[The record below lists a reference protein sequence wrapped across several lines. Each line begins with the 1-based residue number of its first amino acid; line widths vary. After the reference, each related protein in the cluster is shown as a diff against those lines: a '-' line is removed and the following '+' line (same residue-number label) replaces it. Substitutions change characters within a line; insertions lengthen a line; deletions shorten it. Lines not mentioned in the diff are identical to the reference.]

1 MSKTIT
7 LVLSDGCDHSKILV
21 PDSGPDYG
29 EAMGFEMVQLKD
41 ADWNASRLWMID
53 LRLVEEEFAVV
64 ERAIKQHPATTFLLR
79 MVDPYWES
87 AIDKINTT
95 IVFRH
100 ITTPNVGYVSGYQ
113 PEEATALLAEAC
125 KAQDKLFVCPNAY
138 DKRREVP
145 LDESW
150 FRRERKI
157 AFAGAQNPKLYIY
170 RAFFRRKMK
179 WDLRW
184 WSRVATLPHPGY
196 ADIGQTATHSITGD
210 DFVAWMARHQMCFLC
225 PGRCSFEFLK
235 YRECAYAGCTPV
247 GGAPKTM
254 SAQVAHQIV
263 PLDWHDYRAKRDA
276 LLSMRPEKLY
286 DRAIAYREGFARDR
300 DPALLRDKLCAE
312 VARWSN

>member
-1 MSKTIT
+1 MSKTIA
-7 LVLSDGCDHSKILV
+7 LVLSDVCDHSKILV

-64 ERAIKQHPATTFLLR
+64 ETAMRKNPDTTFLLR

-125 KAQDKLFVCPNAY
+125 KAQGKLFVCPNAY

-150 FRRERKI
+150 FRRKRQI
-157 AFAGAQNPKLYIY
+157 ALAGAQNPKLYIY
-170 RAFFRRKMK
+170 RDFLRRKLK
-179 WDLRW
+179 VDFRW
-184 WSRVATLPHPGY
+184 WGKVATLPHPGY
-196 ADIGQTATHSITGD
+196 ADIGQKSTHSIKGD
-210 DFVAWMARHQMCFLC
+210 DFIAWMARHQMCFLC
-225 PGRCSFEFLK
+225 PGRCHLEFLK
-235 YRECAYAGCTPV
+235 YRECAYAGCAPV
-247 GGAPKTM
+247 GAVPKTV
-254 SAQVAHQIV
+254 SAEVAHQIV

-276 LLSMRPEKLY
+276 LLSMHPEKLY

-300 DPALLRDKLCAE
+300 DPALLRDRLCAE
-312 VARWSN
+312 VARWRN